1 MAQSATG
8 SGGLDGRR
16 SLLVEDEFLVATV
29 IEEYLRSAGGSV
41 IGPFARLEP
50 AMAAVERERIDLAVL
65 DINLNGVMSYPLADE
80 LAARGIP
87 LMFLSGYV
95 TMNLPERF
103 RTMPRLSKPY
113 DAKTLIQEVR
123 RLASGEDAPDQ

>member
-8 SGGLDGRR
+8 VGGLDGRR
-16 SLLVEDEFLVATV
+16 ILLVEDEFLVATL
-29 IEEYLRSAGGSV
+29 IEEDLRSAGCSV

-50 AMAAVERERIDLAVL
+50 AMAAVKRERIDMAVL

-80 LAARGIP
+80 LAARRIP

-113 DAKTLIQEVR
+113 DPKVLIQEVQ
-123 RLASGEDAPDQ
+123 RLASSEDAPDQ